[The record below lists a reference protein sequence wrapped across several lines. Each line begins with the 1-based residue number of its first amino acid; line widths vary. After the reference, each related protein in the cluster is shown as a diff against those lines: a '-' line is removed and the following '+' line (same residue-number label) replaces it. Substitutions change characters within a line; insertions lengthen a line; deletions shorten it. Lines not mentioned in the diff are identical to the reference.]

1 MRRIKES
8 ILHSLPPCFYDL
20 LLLLTLSAIPVLFPS
35 AVSAQHFT
43 RTRSCLWQNVNGHNL
58 AIHPRTGQILV
69 SALDTQARTVIRTYS
84 PDLSASTDRTF
95 GESSGIF
102 VSISSSGK
110 FINVWTAGPKTLDF
124 TMHVFADQISA
135 EKPLLKRKIHDPE
148 FPVSGFSI
156 GDRDDIPTKMFLNL
170 NNRSLTSENLL
181 NRHQTIAQLDDLQ
194 IQHFYLASQDTSAD
208 TSFFAVGRRTFTQTD
223 PGFDLYRTPS
233 LSKLDLDTQPLG
245 KVSAI
250 NFAKHD
256 NTLLIGDET
265 GQIAVWD
272 LHKSEPRRICLIQ
285 PSRLLA
291 KHAVRQLA
299 LSKSGRY
306 LAGKLDD
313 SLLVWSLP
321 SGRLLTSLDRRNR
334 DWISFAWRDET
345 LVTLAGESQNL
356 QSMDTHIDFW
366 SIDEETKTS
375 SGNSITRP
383 KARSTMPPVME
394 KYFIL
399 LMSVLMILNGVLYFS
414 WPAFRNLG
422 KNDPRVIELYS
433 KLERDFGFDTQLL
446 DPWLVGLV
454 TVIGIALLTASMIS
468 RNPPNNH
475 QPNVLHSHIAPAV
488 WACTA
493 APGRH
498 MERVPRPCKP

>member
-1 MRRIKES
+1 MRRINES
-8 ILHSLPPCFYDL
+8 IPHSLVAYSHAL
-20 LLLLTLSAIPVLFPS
+20 LLPLAISAIPLLFPS
-35 AVSAQHFT
+35 AVSAQEFI
-43 RTRSCLWQNVNGHNL
+43 RTRSCLWQNASGHNL

-69 SALDTQARTVIRTYS
+69 SAIDTRAKTIVRTYS
-84 PDLSASTDRTF
+84 PDMSASTDRIF
-95 GESSGIF
+95 GESSGIL

-110 FINVWTAGPKTLDF
+110 FINVWTTTPDTKGF
-124 TMHVFADQISA
+124 TMHAFADKISD
-135 EKPLLKRKIHDPE
+135 EKPLAQREIHDPE
-148 FPVSGFSI
+148 FPVSGSSI
-156 GDRDDIPTKMFLNL
+156 GDCDGTPTIMLLNL
-170 NNRSLTSENLL
+170 KNRTLTTENLL

-194 IQHFYLASQDTSAD
+194 VQHFYLAPQDSSAD
-208 TSFFAVGRRTFTQTD
+208 TSFFAVGRQTFTQTE
-223 PGFDLYRTPS
+223 PGFDLYRTPY
-233 LSKLDLDTQPLG
+233 LRKLDLDTQPLG
-245 KVSAI
+245 KVSAT

-256 NTLLIGDET
+256 NTLLVGDET

-356 QSMDTHIDFW
+356 QSMDAHIDVW

-399 LMSVLMILNGVLYFS
+399 LMSVLMILHGALYFS
-414 WPAFRNLG
+414 WPAFRELG
-422 KNDPRVIELYS
+422 MKDPRVIELYAH
-433 KLERDFGFDTQLL
+433 LEREFGFKTQLL
-446 DPWLVGLV
+446 NPWLIGLF
-454 TVIGIALLTASMIS
+454 TLIGITLLTM
-468 RNPPNNH
+468 
-475 QPNVLHSHIAPAV
+475 VLLYGNSP
-488 WACTA
+488 
-493 APGRH
+493 
-498 MERVPRPCKP
+498 